1 MTNNNIVFLGNK
13 IKLPKIGKIKTRDK
27 YRQIEGRIL
36 SATVSQTPS
45 GKYYVAQM
53 CLNLNLS
60 ERINMLAQIQG

>member
-45 GKYYVAQM
+45 GKYKHS
-53 CLNLNLS
+53 LNLK
-60 ERINMLAQIQG
+60 